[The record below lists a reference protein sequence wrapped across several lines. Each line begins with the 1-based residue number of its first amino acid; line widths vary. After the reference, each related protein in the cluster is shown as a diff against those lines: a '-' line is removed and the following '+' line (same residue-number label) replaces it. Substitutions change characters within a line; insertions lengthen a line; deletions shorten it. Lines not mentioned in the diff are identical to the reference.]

1 MLLTAAAALADQPDE
16 AAQEEDHAPS
26 MSWYRSL
33 IG

>member
-1 MLLTAAAALADQPDE
+1 MLLSAAALLDQPDE

-26 MSWYRSL
+26 MSWYWSL